1 MLTSFPQTPSRVA
14 LNETFSHGTCLYL
27 NKLQMNCHPHY
38 SRETPSW
45 KFAEIQEIR
54 VQSSF
59 GQCKM
64 KPRPR
69 TGDKMQSEGK
79 IGALVLLI
87 ALKEFL
93 PCINK
98 VINITADWG

>member
-1 MLTSFPQTPSRVA
+1 MKR
-14 LNETFSHGTCLYL
+14 
-27 NKLQMNCHPHY
+27 PHE
-38 SRETPSW
+38 SSQ
-45 KFAEIQEIR
+45 KFKKIG

-64 KPRPR
+64 KPGPQ
-69 TGDKMQSEGK
+69 TGDRMQSEGK
-79 IGALVLLI
+79 IEALVLLI